1 MLELL
6 LMLQLLTPP
15 VVKNFLPS
23 AGKRDTTQNY
33 IVIHNDGGNFGASFT
48 RRVLRIRGLAYHYFI
63 SRDGTIHQFMD
74 LKNIAEHAGTSRWN
88 GLTGWNKFSI
98 GICLQGRDNMTYTN
112 QQYESLK
119 KLMTYINIR
128 YPDSKEKPIL
138 THATIAYPRFRKS
151 DPGINFE
158 LWRIHHDTTYIPGR

>member
-1 MLELL
+1 MPRLDRDSRSAHG
-6 LMLQLLTPP
+6 LTWDW
-15 VVKNFLPS
+15 VDASKLSS
-23 AGKRDTTQNY
+23 AERSRRRPLSTT
-33 IVIHNDGGNFGASFT
+33 AAT

-74 LKNIAEHAGTSRWN
+74 LKNIAEHAGSSRWE

-98 GICLQGRDNMTYTN
+98 GICLQGRDNMTYTI
-112 QQYESLK
+112 QQYASLK
-119 KLMTYINIR
+119 SLVEYINVR
-128 YPDSKEKPIL
+128 YPDSKQKPIL

-158 LWRIHHDTTYIPGR
+158 LWRLHHDTTYIPGR